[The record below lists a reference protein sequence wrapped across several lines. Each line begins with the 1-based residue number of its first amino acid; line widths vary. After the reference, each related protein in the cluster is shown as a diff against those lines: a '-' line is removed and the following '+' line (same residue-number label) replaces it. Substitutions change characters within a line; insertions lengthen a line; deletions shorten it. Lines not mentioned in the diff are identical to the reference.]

1 VLVSVGIVLFSGWLS
16 PAYAYEGLASVGST
30 LVAQVDPESN
40 FVTEAV
46 DKVESAVVQVNVSRS
61 LGGDVP
67 DVLKPFVGGAR
78 GVPPSGQILRGL
90 GSGFVIDPTGLI
102 LTNAHVVDEAD
113 TVTVSFQD
121 GRILAGKVLGKDP
134 VTDVAVI
141 QVQAENNLPTVV
153 IGDSDQVRQGQWA
166 NASGQVQHPYIGI
179 QMVALNPQVRQQINN
194 APNSKIQVENDQ
206 GLLVVSVGRGTPA
219 AKAGLQAGDVIEAI
233 NSEPVTK
240 ANLVQRLVDKA
251 GVGGNLQMDVRRN
264 RQTVALT
271 VEPEQLPNIQSR

>member
-1 VLVSVGIVLFSGWLS
+1 
-16 PAYAYEGLASVGST
+16 
-30 LVAQVDPESN
+30 
-40 FVTEAV
+40 
-46 DKVESAVVQVNVSRS
+46 
-61 LGGDVP
+61 
-67 DVLKPFVGGAR
+67 
-78 GVPPSGQILRGL
+78 
-90 GSGFVIDPTGLI
+90 
-102 LTNAHVVDEAD
+102 VDEAD